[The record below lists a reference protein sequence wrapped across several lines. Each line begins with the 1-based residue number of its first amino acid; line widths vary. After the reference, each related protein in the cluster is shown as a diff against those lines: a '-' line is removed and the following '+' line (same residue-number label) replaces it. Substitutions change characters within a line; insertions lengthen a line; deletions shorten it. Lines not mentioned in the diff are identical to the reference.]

1 MSFRFRRSFSVIP
14 GVRINLGKRGA
25 SVSLGVRG
33 AHVTIG
39 PTGVRN
45 TVGIPGTGASYTTT
59 KSWGSAVTKERLP
72 AGQVG
77 QKHQDANTNMSAN
90 TKGTLGWSVA
100 AVLFV
105 ILTAVLLSH

>member
-1 MSFRFRRSFSVIP
+1 MGFRFRRSFRIVP

-33 AHVTIG
+33 AHTTIG

-45 TVGIPGTGASYTTT
+45 TVGIPGTGASYTST
-59 KSWGSAVTKERLP
+59 KSWNSRPTDERLP
-72 AGQVG
+72 AEPADQER
-77 QKHQDANTNMSAN
+77 QYANASSNASGNA
-90 TKGTLGWSVA
+90 GLGWFVA

-105 ILTAVLLSH
+105 ILVGVLLSR